1 MLKWEGLIARQIGK
15 IVDVAIV
22 CIYVCVCAHFFLEGF
37 NKSKVKENPL
47 KAEQYVLI
55 SFKL

>member
-15 IVDVAIV
+15 IVV